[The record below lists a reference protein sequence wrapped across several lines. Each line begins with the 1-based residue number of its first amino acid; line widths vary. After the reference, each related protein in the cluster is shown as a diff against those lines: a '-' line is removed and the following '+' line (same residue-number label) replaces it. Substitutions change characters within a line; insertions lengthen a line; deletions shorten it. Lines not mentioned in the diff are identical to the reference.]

1 MRIMTFEHIT
11 DAYQTLRRSRARTV
25 LTALGIAIGVASV
38 TCILAI
44 SDGMRHMISR
54 QVDTYDGRLIIVR
67 PGVQTRDLNA
77 YLNPA
82 GQQLFGASTL
92 TEADVDVAKRLDGV
106 ELAAPLMI
114 LNANAK
120 SEQNSSANN
129 VVLATT
135 PSFSETADI
144 SMSAG
149 QFLGEETDDSVA
161 VIGSDLSI
169 KLFNTNRSVGQVF
182 TMHGQQFT
190 VIGVVKSGAN
200 PMNYNAVDYSNTIF
214 VSYNQGKLLHKGNS
228 QIQQINIL
236 AKDQADISAVKNNLQ
251 DKLLKQHLGEENFTI
266 LTGDDIS
273 RPTGELF
280 TAMTMVMAAIAAIS
294 LVVGGV
300 GIMNIMLVGVAERTR
315 EIGIR
320 KAVGASQ
327 RTIIGQ
333 FIIES
338 LMISLLGG
346 VCGYVLGYLV
356 ALAVSSQLYF
366 TPTFTWTTA
375 FAAMVM
381 AIGVGVIFGTYPA
394 LKAARKNTIES
405 LRQYH

>member
-1 MRIMTFEHIT
+1 MRLMTVEHIT

-38 TCILAI
+38 TCILTI
-44 SDGMRHMISR
+44 SDGARGMISS
-54 QVDTYDGRLIIVR
+54 QVDTYDGKLMIVR
-67 PGVQTRDLNA
+67 PGTQTRDLNA

-82 GQQLFGASTL
+82 GQQLFGTSSL
-92 TEADVDVAKRLDGV
+92 TEADIDAAKSIDGV
-106 ELAAPLMI
+106 GAVVPLMI
-114 LNANAK
+114 LNATAK
-120 SEQNSSANN
+120 TSRAEAANN
-129 VVLATT
+129 VVLSTT
-135 PSFSETADI
+135 PSFAKTADFK
-144 SMSAG
+144 MSAG

-161 VIGSDLSI
+161 VIGSELSA
-169 KLFNTNRSVGQVF
+169 KLFNTDRSVGQMF

-200 PMNYNAVDYSNTIF
+200 PVNYNTVDYGNAIF
-214 VSYNQGKLLHKGNS
+214 VSYNQGKLLHKGS
-228 QIQQINIL
+228 TQIQQINVL
-236 AKDQADISAVKNNLQ
+236 AKDKDSAPAVKSKLKE
-251 DKLLKQHLGEENFTI
+251 KLLKQHLGEENFMI
-266 LTGDDIS
+266 LNGADIG
-273 RPTGELF
+273 RPAGELF
-280 TAMTMVMAAIAAIS
+280 SALTAVMAAIAAIS

-333 FIIES
+333 FLVES

-346 VCGYVLGYLV
+346 TCGYLAGYLL
-356 ALAVSSQLYF
+356 ALIVSSQMSF
-366 TPTFTWTTA
+366 APTMTCSTA
-375 FAAMVM
+375 VAALLM
-381 AIGVGVIFGTYPA
+381 AVGSGVIFGTYPA

>member
-1 MRIMTFEHIT
+1 MRLMTVEHIT

-44 SDGMRHMISR
+44 SDGARGMISN
-54 QVDTYDGRLIIVR
+54 QVNTYDGKLIIVR
-67 PGVQTRDLNA
+67 PGAQTRDLNA

-82 GQQLFGASTL
+82 GQQLFGTSSL
-92 TEADVDVAKRLDGV
+92 TEADIEAAKSIDGIDAV
-106 ELAAPLMI
+106 VPLMI
-114 LNANAK
+114 LNATAK
-120 SEQNSSANN
+120 TSRAEAANN
-129 VVLATT
+129 VVLSTT
-135 PSFSETADI
+135 PAFITADI
-144 SMSAG
+144 KMNAG
-149 QFLGEETDDSVA
+149 QFLGEETDDSAV
-161 VIGSDLSI
+161 VIGSELST
-169 KLFNTNRSVGQVF
+169 KLFNTDRSVGQMF
-182 TMHGQQFT
+182 TMYGQQFT
-190 VIGVVKSGAN
+190 VIGVVKAGAN
-200 PMNYNAVDYSNTIF
+200 PVNYNTVDYGNAIF
-214 VSYNQGKLLHKGNS
+214 VSYNQGKLLHKGS
-228 QIQQINIL
+228 TQIQQINVL
-236 AKDQADISAVKNNLQ
+236 AKDKDNVSAVK
-251 DKLLKQHLGEENFTI
+251 DKLKDKILKQHLGEANFTI
-266 LTGDDIS
+266 LSGTDIG

-280 TAMTMVMAAIAAIS
+280 SALTAVMAAIAAIS

-333 FIIES
+333 FLVES

-346 VCGYVLGYLV
+346 TCGYLV
-356 ALAVSSQLYF
+356 GCLLAVIISSQMSF
-366 TPTFTWTTA
+366 GPTMTWSTA
-375 FAAMVM
+375 IAALLM
-381 AIGVGVIFGTYPA
+381 AVGSGVIFGTYPA

>member
-1 MRIMTFEHIT
+1 MRLMTVEHIT

-44 SDGMRHMISR
+44 SDGARGMISN
-54 QVDTYDGRLIIVR
+54 QVNTYDGKLMIVR
-67 PGVQTRDLNA
+67 PGAQTRDLNA

-82 GQQLFGASTL
+82 GQQLFGTSSL
-92 TEADVDVAKRLDGV
+92 TEADIEAAKSIDGIDAV
-106 ELAAPLMI
+106 VPLMI
-114 LNANAK
+114 LNATAK
-120 SEQNSSANN
+120 TSRAEAANN
-129 VVLATT
+129 VVLSTT
-135 PSFSETADI
+135 PAFIKTADI
-144 SMSAG
+144 KMNAG
-149 QFLGEETDDSVA
+149 QFLGEETDDSAV
-161 VIGSDLSI
+161 VIGSELST
-169 KLFNTNRSVGQVF
+169 KLFNTDRSVGQMF
-182 TMHGQQFT
+182 TMYGQQFT
-190 VIGVVKSGAN
+190 VIGVVKTGAN
-200 PMNYNAVDYSNTIF
+200 PVNYNTVDYGNAIF
-214 VSYNQGKLLHKGNS
+214 VSYNQGKLLHKS
-228 QIQQINIL
+228 STQIQQINVL
-236 AKDQADISAVKNNLQ
+236 AKDKDNVSAVK
-251 DKLLKQHLGEENFTI
+251 DKLKEKILKQHLGEANFTI
-266 LTGDDIS
+266 LSGADIG

-280 TAMTMVMAAIAAIS
+280 SALTAVMAAIAAIS

-333 FIIES
+333 FLVES

-346 VCGYVLGYLV
+346 TCGYLV
-356 ALAVSSQLYF
+356 GCLLAVIISSQMSF
-366 TPTFTWTTA
+366 GPTMTWSTA
-375 FAAMVM
+375 IAALLM
-381 AIGVGVIFGTYPA
+381 AVGSGVIFGTYPA